1 MNEQRKMLPEGLY
14 GVGDTFLISLEVKYI
29 TSWDL
34 PISPLCKAAD
44 YSKSEISP
52 SHMLYV
58 LWD

>member
-44 YSKSEISP
+44 
-52 SHMLYV
+52 
-58 LWD
+58 